1 MNEKKKEKEIGKNE
15 NHKKKRNKQSGFN
28 IDEILIKILESR
40 K

>member
-1 MNEKKKEKEIGKNE
+1 MKDKKNKNKLLDKNE
-15 NHKKKRNKQSGFN
+15 NQKNKKPEFN

>member
-1 MNEKKKEKEIGKNE
+1 MKDKKNKDKLLDKIENQKN
-15 NHKKKRNKQSGFN
+15 KKPEFN

>member
-1 MNEKKKEKEIGKNE
+1 MKDKKNKDKLLDKNE
-15 NHKKKRNKQSGFN
+15 NHKNKKSEFN

>member
-1 MNEKKKEKEIGKNE
+1 MKDKKNKDKLLDKNE
-15 NHKKKRNKQSGFN
+15 NQKNKKLEFN